1 MMNKYDKEFW
11 NMLDRMVEKYEIKID
26 RPKGSAHPKYKD
38 YIYPL
43 DYGFLDGT
51 KSSDGDGIDIWVGTS
66 DAKIVS
72 GIISSVDFIKGDSE
86 IKILYA
92 CTEEE
97 VKQIYEK
104 HNSTDGMKGVLTCR
118 I

>member
-11 NMLDRMVEKYEIKID
+11 DMLDKMVEKYEIKID

-51 KSSDGDGIDIWVGTS
+51 KSPDGGGIDIWVGTS

-72 GIISSVDFIKGDSE
+72 GIISSVDFLKGDSE

-92 CTEEE
+92 CTE
-97 VKQIYEK
+97 
-104 HNSTDGMKGVLTCR
+104 
-118 I
+118 

>member
-11 NMLDRMVEKYEIKID
+11 DMLDKMVEKYEIKID

-51 KSSDGDGIDIWVGTS
+51 KSPDGGGIDIWVGTS

-72 GIISSVDFIKGDSE
+72 GIISSVDFLKGDSE

-97 VKQIYEK
+97 VKKIYEK
-104 HNSTDGMKGVLTCR
+104 HNSTDGMKGILSYR